1 LRLSK
6 QDGHGGREA
15 ECRNNEQSITLAVPC
30 FHQLEITLASLQSGG
45 VLQITNDSSVD
56 NAHSDGSFRETSMP
70 QNNIHCKAEMLK
82 SSKKQKTLS
91 RSRGSGTVDDPLNR
105 TLLSLLRENA
115 RATYAEIGKRAHLSA
130 PAVYERIRRL
140 ESAGVIQKHTV
151 MIDPTAVGLPFCA
164 FIRIGTAGDH
174 GCATIAAS
182 LAKNPEIEECHSIA
196 GEDTVLV
203 KARTASPM
211 DLESLIKTIRSI
223 PGIVTTVTTV
233 VLMTHF
239 ERGIQVP
246 LAKL

>member
-1 LRLSK
+1 MPRQLLR
-6 QDGHGGREA
+6 HNFGGSSFSQVSGELGLVA
-15 ECRNNEQSITLAVPC
+15 M
-30 FHQLEITLASLQSGG
+30 ASLKF
-45 VLQITNDSSVD
+45 TNDSSVD
-56 NAHSDGSFRETSMP
+56 NARSDDSFRINRMP
-70 QNNIHCKAEMLK
+70 QNDIKSKAETSK
-82 SSKKQKTLS
+82 SRKKQKTFS
-91 RSRGSGTVDDPLNR
+91 RSQGSGTVADPVNR
-105 TLLSLLRENA
+105 MLLRLLKENA

-151 MIDPTAVGLPFCA
+151 TIDPTAVGLPFCA

-174 GCATIAAS
+174 GCDTIATS

-203 KARTASPM
+203 KARTPSPM
-211 DLESLIKTIRSI
+211 DLEYLIKRIRSI

-233 VLMTHF
+233 VLLTHF

-246 LAKL
+246 LAEP

>member
-1 LRLSK
+1 MSK
-6 QDGHGGREA
+6 P
-15 ECRNNEQSITLAVPC
+15 L
-30 FHQLEITLASLQSGG
+30 
-45 VLQITNDSSVD
+45 
-56 NAHSDGSFRETSMP
+56 
-70 QNNIHCKAEMLK
+70 
-82 SSKKQKTLS
+82 KKQKTFS
-91 RSRGSGTVDDPLNR
+91 RNRGSSTGGDPVNR
-105 TLLSLLRENA
+105 KLLSLLRENA

-151 MIDPTAVGLPFCA
+151 TIDPTAVGLPFCA

-174 GCATIAAS
+174 GCDTIATS

-203 KARTASPM
+203 KARTPSPM
-211 DLESLIKTIRSI
+211 DLEYLIKRIRSI

-233 VLMTHF
+233 VLLTHF

-246 LAKL
+246 LAEP

>member
-1 LRLSK
+1 MSRKNINRKAKTSDRL
-6 QDGHGGREA
+6 
-15 ECRNNEQSITLAVPC
+15 
-30 FHQLEITLASLQSGG
+30 
-45 VLQITNDSSVD
+45 
-56 NAHSDGSFRETSMP
+56 
-70 QNNIHCKAEMLK
+70 
-82 SSKKQKTLS
+82 KKQKTFS
-91 RSRGSGTVDDPLNR
+91 PKKGSGPVGDPVNR

-151 MIDPTAVGLPFCA
+151 TIDPTAVGLPFCA

-174 GCATIAAS
+174 GCDAIAGS
-182 LAKNPEIEECHSIA
+182 LAKNAEIEECHSIA

-203 KARTASPM
+203 KARTSSPA
-211 DLESLIKTIRSI
+211 DLEYLIKKIRSI

-233 VLMTHF
+233 VLLTHF

-246 LAKL
+246 LAEQ